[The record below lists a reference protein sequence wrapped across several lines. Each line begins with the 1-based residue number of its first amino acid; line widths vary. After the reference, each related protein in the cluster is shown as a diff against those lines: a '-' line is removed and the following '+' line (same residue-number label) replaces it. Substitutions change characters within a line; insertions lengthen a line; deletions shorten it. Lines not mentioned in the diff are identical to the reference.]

1 MIVTVS
7 VSSIELS
14 PGSTVTIPNLSW
26 QEFELLLK
34 ELGENRTN
42 RIAYYNGTLEIM
54 SPLVLH
60 ERPNRIITDIV
71 KAILDSQGRDWEDFG
86 STTFTR
92 PEVAGVEPDTCLYV
106 QNALSVRGCTHMD
119 LDVYPPPDLAV
130 ESDLTSVTTVSA
142 YTALRVPEVWIYKNN
157 QLKIHI
163 FENGSY
169 TESSTSLIFPE
180 LPINVLIP
188 TLVQKAINEGTS
200 KMLREL
206 KTQILRGL

>member
-106 QNALSVRGCTHMD
+106 QNALSVRGCTHMEMY
-119 LDVYPPPDLAV
+119 VYPPPDLAV

-142 YTALRVPEVWIYKNN
+142 YTALGVPEVHVWK
-157 QLKIHI
+157 LLT
-163 FENGSY
+163 GL
-169 TESSTSLIFPE
+169 TGLIL
-180 LPINVLIP
+180 LPIKVVDQQLVL
-188 TLVQKAINEGTS
+188 AIDPEFWS
-200 KMLREL
+200 AD
-206 KTQILRGL
+206 GLIVFCPRT